1 VHGCRRTQAVKGSAG
16 RANVGLCGASSC
28 FVLCPDASELSC
40 WKPSTIRFSSR
51 FQSCPLASTPP
62 GMPGTHPPNF
72 LVGKGR
78 QREYPPI
85 LFRTFGY
92 SRPILVALRSLSLQP
107 ISFGYKT
114 PPIRFSQAGGQS
126 AHKARPPNLELAL
139 TPLVLPHSAA
149 ATYCC
154 VYTMQP
160 VVEPVVQPVLQR
172 VLQPV
177 VSCKRRFSLPVHA
190 ASVVKDLFLYVYSS
204 FFHATTL
211 FSALSSFCHFILHIL
226 LFIYIDTI
234 IRNFSCLHA
243 RRFTR
248 FFYRIYRLIC
258 RKIIYHLSRI
268 CRLLLIY
275 SLI

>member
-1 VHGCRRTQAVKGSAG
+1 MDVDGRR
-16 RANVGLCGASSC
+16 RLGA
-28 FVLCPDASELSC
+28 
-40 WKPSTIRFSSR
+40 
-51 FQSCPLASTPP
+51 
-62 GMPGTHPPNF
+62 
-72 LVGKGR
+72 
-78 QREYPPI
+78 
-85 LFRTFGY
+85 
-92 SRPILVALRSLSLQP
+92 
-107 ISFGYKT
+107 
-114 PPIRFSQAGGQS
+114 QAGGLTSGFAMHLVVSYCVQTQVS
-126 AHKARPPNLELAL
+126 CLAGNRPRYVS
-139 TPLVLPHSAA
+139 LVVFSSAA
-149 ATYCC
+149 
-154 VYTMQP
+154 
-160 VVEPVVQPVLQR
+160 QR
-172 VLQPV
+172 SCDVLQPVGQPVGQRVGQPVEQRV

>member
-1 VHGCRRTQAVKGSAG
+1 MDVDGRRRLGAQPGGLTSGFAVHLVVSYCVQTQVSCLAG
-16 RANVGLCGASSC
+16 NRPRYVSLVVFSPAAERSC
-28 FVLCPDASELSC
+28 D
-40 WKPSTIRFSSR
+40 
-51 FQSCPLASTPP
+51 
-62 GMPGTHPPNF
+62 
-72 LVGKGR
+72 
-78 QREYPPI
+78 
-85 LFRTFGY
+85 
-92 SRPILVALRSLSLQP
+92 
-107 ISFGYKT
+107 
-114 PPIRFSQAGGQS
+114 
-126 AHKARPPNLELAL
+126 
-139 TPLVLPHSAA
+139 
-149 ATYCC
+149 
-154 VYTMQP
+154 
-160 VVEPVVQPVLQR
+160 
-172 VLQPV
+172 VLQPVGQRVVQRV

-268 CRLLLIY
+268 CRFIADLQFNIKTILYRDRPIL
-275 SLI
+275 